1 MLLRA
6 GGGVKARYAAGGRR
20 IVFLQTKLRTNMLAM
35 PIYCAL
41 SSSELV

>member
-20 IVFLQTKLRTNMLAM
+20 IVFWRTKLRTNMLAM
-35 PIYCAL
+35 PIRWRIIFF
-41 SSSELV
+41 